1 MSFDKLERNIISVI
15 KESQAKLGYEKM
27 PLGIN
32 YIKPSLRH
40 LLNDC
45 TDDEIV
51 PLLNRFAR
59 EKQDKFGDISIA
71 ETDGGYRLTV
81 SEKGVELVHNSLSDN
96 DFIVQFVNAIR
107 QPDCNIDK
115 VVALFKSFG
124 ENVHFEKTS
133 NGEFEYLIYF
143 EDGEPDEFYY
153 CLDDDDF
160 GVTYHRFTK
169 EDYIDF
175 GF

>member
-1 MSFDKLERNIISVI
+1 MSFDKLERNIVSVI

-32 YIKPSLRH
+32 YIKPSLCH

-51 PLLNRFAR
+51 TLLNRFAR

-81 SEKGVELVHNSLSDN
+81 SEKGVELVHNALSDN

-107 QPDCNIDK
+107 RPDCNIDK

>member
-1 MSFDKLERNIISVI
+1 MNFDKLERNIIGVI

-32 YIKPSLRH
+32 YIIPSLRH
-40 LLNDC
+40 LLGDC
-45 TDDEIV
+45 ADGEI
-51 PLLNRFAR
+51 LLLLKDFAR
-59 EKQDKFGDISIA
+59 ENYDTFGDILIN
-71 ETDGGYRLTV
+71 ETENGYRLTV
-81 SEKGVELVHNSLSDN
+81 SEKGVEFVHNTLSDD
-96 DFIVQFVNAIR
+96 DFIVRFVNTIK
-107 QPDCNIDK
+107 QPDCDINK
-115 VVALFKSFG
+115 VLSLFKSYSDKVCFKK
-124 ENVHFEKTS
+124 VS

-143 EDGEPDEFYY
+143 EDGKPDEFYY

-169 EDYIDF
+169 EDYNDF